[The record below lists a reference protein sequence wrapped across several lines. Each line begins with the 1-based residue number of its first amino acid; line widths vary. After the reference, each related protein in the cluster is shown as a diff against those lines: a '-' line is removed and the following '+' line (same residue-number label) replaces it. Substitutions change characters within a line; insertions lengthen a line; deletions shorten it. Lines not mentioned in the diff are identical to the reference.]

1 MPDRKKLEL
10 ELNKSMSLE
19 LLFDGPKIG
28 QSQYGDFFLYAVKNG
43 TGEEYSFF
51 APEEV
56 HKELSKLKKGDK
68 VQITKTAEQ
77 NGKKIVTKYDI
88 KVLSNGKVA
97 DDKSKTSQ
105 VLQSRDNYYEVML
118 NSCRDAIKI
127 QNELGGMMD
136 AKNLAVTLF
145 IARTKI
151 NGSNGFGG

>member
-1 MPDRKKLEL
+1 M

-43 TGEEYSFF
+43 NGEEYSFF

-97 DDKSKTSQ
+97 DDKSNLTQPANGK
-105 VLQSRDNYYEVML
+105 DNYYDIML
-118 NSCRDAIKI
+118 ISCRDAMKI
-127 QNELGGMMD
+127 QSELGGMFD
-136 AKNLAVTLF
+136 AKSLAVTLF

-151 NGSNGFGG
+151 NGNGYGG

>member
-1 MPDRKKLEL
+1 MADRKKLEL
-10 ELNKSMSLE
+10 ELNKPTALE
-19 LLFDGPKIG
+19 LLFDEPMVG
-28 QSQYGDFFLYAVKNG
+28 QSKYGDYFLYAVKNG
-43 TGEEYSFF
+43 TDEEYSFF

-56 HKELSKLKKGDK
+56 HGEMSKLKKGDK

-88 KVLSNGKVA
+88 KVLSNGKA
-97 DDKSKTSQ
+97 SNDKSVSSQ
-105 VLQSRDNYYEVML
+105 PTNGKDNYYDIML

-136 AKNLAVTLF
+136 AKSLAVTLF

-151 NGSNGFGG
+151 NGNGFGG

>member
-10 ELNKSMSLE
+10 ELNKPTTLE
-19 LLFDGPKIG
+19 LLFDGPMIG
-28 QSQYGDFFLYAVKNG
+28 QSKYGDYFLYAVKNG

-56 HKELSKLKKGDK
+56 HEELSKLKKGEK

-77 NGKKIVTKYDI
+77 NGKKIVTKYDV
-88 KVLSNGKVA
+88 KVLSNGKAA
-97 DDKSKTSQ
+97 DDKSNSTQPTNGK
-105 VLQSRDNYYEVML
+105 DNYYNVML

-127 QNELGGMMD
+127 QNELGGLFD
-136 AKNLAVTLF
+136 AKSLAVTLF

-151 NGSNGFGG
+151 NGNGYGG

>member
-1 MPDRKKLEL
+1 MEL
-10 ELNKSMSLE
+10 ELNRPTNLE
-19 LLFDGPKIG
+19 LLFDEPMIG
-28 QSQYGDFFLYAVKNG
+28 QSKYGDYFLYAVKNG
-43 TGEEYSFF
+43 SGEEYSFF

-56 HKELSKLKKGDK
+56 HGELSKLKKGDK
-68 VQITKTAEQ
+68 VS
-77 NGKKIVTKYDI
+77 VTKLAEKKGTKVVIKYDV

-97 DDKSKTSQ
+97 DDKSNSIQPTNGK
-105 VLQSRDNYYEVML
+105 DNYYEVML

-151 NGSNGFGG
+151 NGTNVS